1 MLRTITAGA
10 TLAVASLV
18 GFAGF
23 TSAAG
28 AETTTVAGQATVS
41 AKVPNPLKC
50 VGAADHK
57 TAQGLR
63 LQALNADLSALN
75 ARLAVAQSTN
85 NAKAVERI
93 QAHIAKV
100 NERIA
105 KVQANQAKVAA
116 KCP

>member
-1 MLRTITAGA
+1 MFRTITAGA

-18 GFAGF
+18 GFTGF
-23 TSAAG
+23 ATTASAQ
-28 AETTTVAGQATVS
+28 TTVPGQTTVS
-41 AKVPNPLKC
+41 TKAPNPLKC

-57 TAQGLR
+57 TAQGFR
-63 LQALNADLSALN
+63 IQALNADLSALN
-75 ARLAVAQSTN
+75 ARLAVAQSTS

-93 QAHIAKV
+93 QGRIAKV

-105 KVQANQAKVAA
+105 TVQANQAKVAA